1 MSAVA
6 NRPTSRMHALF
17 RGGIF
22 GVLVFFLICAAY
34 LAATIHKRQRALA
47 STSHYNIVWASA
59 RMAAD
64 LNRFGQA
71 LAEFAVPGAQADK
84 EKVQMRAGI
93 VKNRLNVMSHG
104 EFLEFTKAVPSQQ
117 KNLLAMTTAL
127 EALWKELENLKAD
140 SVPDLLEDLS
150 AVQARASDIVSAS
163 REFSGDQEQ
172 AETTELLYLHV
183 AFATIVAFLILFG
196 CIMLLTVSRQ
206 NRRIKL
212 SHDQLREMTDNL
224 QRTTVSRQCLD
235 AAINNMSQA
244 LCMVDASNLIIIW
257 NEQFTGI
264 FGIPPEI
271 VARGATFMEAMSE
284 NNIRPEI
291 AASVRDMCDAL
302 QNSIAGGRAGRMIQ
316 EFGNGQVIEISQ
328 RPIQG
333 GWVATFEDITDRR
346 HAEAERMRALAEA
359 ELAQGREQ
367 AAEAANRA
375 KSSFL
380 AVMSHEIRTPMNA
393 VLGLASTLLEDE
405 LTGEQQASVKG
416 IHDAADDLLNILNDI
431 LDYSKL
437 EAGRLA
443 LEVTGFS
450 PAAIVDQA
458 MSIVGPR
465 ASAKGL
471 VLRMAIDPNVPETL
485 AGDAG
490 RLRQV
495 LINLVGNSVK
505 FTAKGEVGVG
515 VRLLAQR
522 DSHATVEWTVSDTG
536 IGIPAERIGALFTE
550 FMQADS
556 SITRRFGGTG
566 LGLAICKRII
576 EQMGGEI
583 SVSSTLGQGSTFR
596 FSATLPLA
604 NATGPSESDDAKVY
618 DAFRAHIAALG
629 RPLRLLVTDDNTTN
643 RMIAARMLK
652 EFDVQPLMAC
662 NGVEALDSANRFPLD
677 VILMDMRM
685 PEMDGLEATAA
696 LRAMGG
702 RFASLPVIAFTA
714 NAFPDDLKA
723 CSNAGMNGF
732 VSKPVRK
739 RKLIEAI
746 LESLAGDTMWS
757 PGIAPGE
764 DPAGLDD
771 RDQAAPAMSGS
782 L

>member
-1 MSAVA
+1 
-6 NRPTSRMHALF
+6 MHVVF

-22 GVLVFFLICAAY
+22 VVLVFFLVCATY

-47 STSHYNIVWASA
+47 TTSHYSIVWASA

-71 LAEFAVPGAQADK
+71 LAEFAVPGTQADI

-93 VKNRLNVMSHG
+93 MKNRLNVMSHG
-104 EFLEFTKAVPSQQ
+104 EFLEFTKAVPSQR
-117 KNLLAMTTAL
+117 KNLLAITTAMDGI
-127 EALWKELENLKAD
+127 WKELDDLKAD
-140 SVPDLLEDLS
+140 SVPDLLEELS
-150 AVQARASDIVSAS
+150 AVQTKASEIVSAS
-163 REFSGDQEQ
+163 REFSADQEQ

-196 CIMLLTVSRQ
+196 CIMLLTVNRQ

-224 QRTTVSRQCLD
+224 RRTSVSRQCLD

-257 NEQFTGI
+257 NEQFTGM
-264 FGIPPEI
+264 FGIPSE
-271 VARGATFMEAMSE
+271 VMTRGATFTEALSE
-284 NNIRPEI
+284 NNVRREI
-291 AASVRDMCDAL
+291 AASVSDMCDAL
-302 QNSIAGGRAGRMIQ
+302 QASIAGGRAGRMVQ
-316 EFGNGQVIEISQ
+316 EFGNGQVIEISH
-328 RPIQG
+328 RPMQG

-346 HAEAERMRALAEA
+346 QAEAERMRALAEA

-405 LTGEQQASVKG
+405 LTGDQQASVKG

-437 EAGRLA
+437 EAGRLV
-443 LEVTGFS
+443 LEVTPFS

-458 MSIVGPR
+458 MSLVGPR
-465 ASAKGL
+465 AAAKSL
-471 VLRMAIDPNVPETL
+471 ALRTTIAPDVPETL

-490 RLRQV
+490 RIRQV
-495 LINLVGNSVK
+495 LINLVGNAVK
-505 FTAKGEVGVG
+505 FTAKGEIAIG
-515 VRLLAQR
+515 VRLLGQQDGR
-522 DSHATVEWTVSDTG
+522 ATLEWTVSDTG

-576 EQMGGEI
+576 EQMGGEV
-583 SVSSTLGQGSTFR
+583 SVSSVLGQGSTFR
-596 FSATLPLA
+596 FTVALPLA
-604 NATGPSESDDAKVY
+604 DAAGPAESDDAKVY

-629 RPLRLLVTDDNTTN
+629 RPLRLLITDDNTTN

-652 EFDVQPLMAC
+652 DFDVQPLMAC

-677 VILMDMRM
+677 IILMDMRM
-685 PEMDGLEATAA
+685 PEMDGLEATVA

-702 RFASLPVIAFTA
+702 RFANLPVVAFTA
-714 NAFPDDLKA
+714 NAFPDDLNA
-723 CSNAGMNGF
+723 CRDAGMNGF

-739 RKLIEAI
+739 RKLVEII
-746 LESLAGDTMWS
+746 LETLTGAAMWS
-757 PGIAPGE
+757 PGIAPDQ
-764 DPAGLDD
+764 DPTGPDH
-771 RDQAAPAMSGS
+771 RDQPAPAKSGNAAVREG
-782 L
+782 LLVRA